1 MTKFASRADVEK
13 AMDEAADLMRP
24 PTGGF
29 PPNPNQTVERPAEQ
43 MVAPGYE
50 PLFGVLADAY
60 AQSAFGKGKER
71 HGGGKPFDRQPIMEL
86 GRMLGP
92 DGQLF
97 QVMKKA
103 QEAGS
108 MARRGEPGRAEHE
121 LLGVI
126 VYAAA
131 AVLLLREQ
139 KAR

>member
-1 MTKFASRADVEK
+1 MTKFASRADVGIAFGTLDQDMSESLT
-13 AMDEAADLMRP
+13 EGLAAD
-24 PTGGF
+24 PTM
-29 PPNPNQTVERPAEQ
+29 TT
-43 MVAPGYE
+43 APGYE

-60 AQSAFGKGKER
+60 VQSAFGKGKER
-71 HGGGKPFDRQPIMEL
+71 HGGGKPFDRQPIMEI

-131 AVLLLREQ
+131 AVLLIREQ

>member
-1 MTKFASRADVEK
+1 MTKFASRQDVDR
-13 AMDEAADLMRP
+13 AMDEAVALIGDDTM
-24 PTGGF
+24 T
-29 PPNPNQTVERPAEQ
+29 T
-43 MVAPGYE
+43 APGYE
-50 PLFGVLADAY
+50 SLFGVLADAY

-71 HGGGKPFDRQPIMEL
+71 HAGGKPFDRQPIMEL

-108 MARRGEPGRAEHE
+108 MARRGEAGRAEHE

-131 AVLLLREQ
+131 AVLLIREQ

>member
-1 MTKFASRADVEK
+1 MTKFASRNDIEK
-13 AMDEAADLMRP
+13 AMDDAAREMGTEP
-24 PTGGF
+24 MAT
-29 PPNPNQTVERPAEQ
+29 
-43 MVAPGYE
+43 APGYE
-50 PLFGVLADAY
+50 SLFSVLTDAY
-60 AQSAFGKGKER
+60 AQSAFGKGRER
-71 HGGGKPFDRQPIMEL
+71 HANDKPFDRQPILEI

-92 DGQLF
+92 DAHLF

-108 MARRGEPGRAEHE
+108 MARRGEVGRAEHE

-131 AVLLLREQ
+131 AVIMLREQ